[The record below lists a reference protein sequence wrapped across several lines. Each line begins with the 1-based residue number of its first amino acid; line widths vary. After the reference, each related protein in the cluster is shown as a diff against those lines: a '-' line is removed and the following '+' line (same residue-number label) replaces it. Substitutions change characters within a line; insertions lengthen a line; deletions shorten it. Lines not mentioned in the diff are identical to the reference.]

1 MVGSGQNEIVL
12 ETLVD
17 GALESS
23 SHGESGSLGFGTSEV
38 VSEIVAEV
46 VAEYMPEPIA
56 RLMGLRGCSGE
67 DWVPPSPSTET
78 ALTILPFTRTSTN

>member
-12 ETLVD
+12 ETLVVA

-23 SHGESGSLGFGTSEV
+23 SHEESGSLGYGTSGV

-67 DWVPPSPSTET
+67 D
-78 ALTILPFTRTSTN
+78 

>member
-1 MVGSGQNEIVL
+1 MVGSGQTEFVL
-12 ETLVD
+12 ETLVA

-23 SHGESGSLGFGTSEV
+23 SHGRSGSLGYGASGM

-46 VAEYMPEPIA
+46 VAEYIPEPIA

-67 DWVPPSPSTET
+67 DRVAASSSTET
-78 ALTILPFTRTSTN
+78 ALTTLSFTRTSTN

>member
-1 MVGSGQNEIVL
+1 MVGSGHNEIVL
-12 ETLVD
+12 ERLLVA
-17 GALESS
+17 GAPESS
-23 SHGESGSLGFGTSEV
+23 SHGGSGSLGYGTSGV

-67 DWVPPSPSTET
+67 D
-78 ALTILPFTRTSTN
+78 